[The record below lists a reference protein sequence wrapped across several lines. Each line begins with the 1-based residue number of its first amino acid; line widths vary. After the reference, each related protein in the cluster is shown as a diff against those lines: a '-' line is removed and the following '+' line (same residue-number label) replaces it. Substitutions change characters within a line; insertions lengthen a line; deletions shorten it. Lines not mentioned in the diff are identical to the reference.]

1 MALMITFDSADER
14 FVLLRNG
21 ATRAERLRSQ
31 PVRSRLRDGVL
42 TRIVDSLVARDPPAP
57 LGLAE
62 LTRRPG
68 RKRSLAEWLASNV
81 HLAHAIHRRLM
92 GRKRCSV
99 RRRLTFL
106 AIACLCTP
114 STLCA
119 QIISLAEAVRAVEAN
134 NRAIHVAEL
143 EHEKALGEVKAA
155 STNRFPIFSVT
166 ALGSQPL
173 SQLGITLERGSLGVY
188 PFDGPIPGKTTTLE
202 DPLRFGFI
210 GYASV
215 AQPLTQQHKIGLGI
229 DLTRVGAEAASEQL
243 RAKRQAVVNE
253 VRRLYYGI
261 AQAESG
267 RKTLHATVDFL
278 QQLDRETNQQVV
290 QRVALQADLLAVK
303 AQLAQAE
310 YALLKMDDPI
320 QTQKEQL
327 NRLMGRPID
336 TPFEI
341 DQASIVDT
349 EGVSLQDAYAEAL
362 ASRPEIRLARIQ
374 QRKAELERRLKSA
387 ERIPDVSLSLIALR
401 TVNFSSTLPNNLS
414 SVGIQAAWDV
424 FDWGKKR
431 EQLEIKREAEAQAAL
446 ELREAEALVMVD
458 VGHQYRRIIEA
469 RKELDLARALQSS
482 SIEAFRVARNRYLQ
496 RETMLS
502 DVVKVQSSL
511 AEADHHYTQALMNLA
526 TAQADFEKALGRDR

>member
-1 MALMITFDSADER
+1 VHKKVWLFTF
-14 FVLLRNG
+14 
-21 ATRAERLRSQ
+21 
-31 PVRSRLRDGVL
+31 
-42 TRIVDSLVARDPPAP
+42 
-57 LGLAE
+57 
-62 LTRRPG
+62 
-68 RKRSLAEWLASNV
+68 
-81 HLAHAIHRRLM
+81 
-92 GRKRCSV
+92 
-99 RRRLTFL
+99 
-106 AIACLCTP
+106 ACVCTP
-114 STLCA
+114 AALYGQVITLT
-119 QIISLAEAVRAVEAN
+119 EAVRAAEAD

-143 EHEKALGEVKAA
+143 ERKKALGEVQAA
-155 STNRFPIFSVT
+155 ETNRLPIFSVT
-166 ALGSQPL
+166 ALAAQPL

-188 PFDGPIPGKTTTLE
+188 PADGPIPGRTTTLAS
-202 DPLRFGFI
+202 PLQFGFI

-215 AQPLTQQHKIGLGI
+215 AQPLSQQHKIGLGI
-229 DLTRVGAEAASEQL
+229 DLTGVGAEAASEQL

-267 RKTLHATVDFL
+267 RKTLRATVDFL

-310 YALLKMDDPI
+310 YSLLKMDDPI

-327 NRLMGRPID
+327 NRLMGRTVD

-341 DQASIVDT
+341 DPASMADT
-349 EGVSLQDAYAEAL
+349 ERISLQDAYAEAL
-362 ASRPEIRLARIQ
+362 ASRPEIRLAKIQ

-387 ERIPDVSLSLIALR
+387 ERIPDVSLSLIGLR
-401 TVNFSSTLPNNLS
+401 TVNYSSTLPNKLS
-414 SVGIQAAWDV
+414 SIGIQGTWDV

-431 EQLEIKREAEAQAAL
+431 EQLEIKHQAEAQAAL
-446 ELREAEALVMVD
+446 ELKEAEALVMVD

-496 RETMLS
+496 REAVLS
-502 DVVKVQSSL
+502 DVVKIQSSL
-511 AEADHHYTQALMNLA
+511 ADADHHYTQALMNLA
-526 TAQADFEKALGRDR
+526 TAQSDFEKALGRDR